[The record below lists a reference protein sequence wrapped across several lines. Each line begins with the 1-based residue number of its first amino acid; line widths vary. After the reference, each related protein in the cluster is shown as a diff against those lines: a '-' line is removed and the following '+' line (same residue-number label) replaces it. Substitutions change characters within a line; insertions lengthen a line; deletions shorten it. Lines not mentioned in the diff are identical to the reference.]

1 MKEFDW
7 LTLVWAA
14 LVPAYS
20 VVLALFPPKSGTTQ
34 VAYLA
39 GSLLWGV
46 VIFLLIR
53 RQRSQ
58 IRSERATEL
67 AELRQLIRDEYA
79 EAARIRNP
87 EAATITP
94 ESVELSAHLRELLR
108 REQNLIGAY
117 GVGDYGSGP
126 FGGQAAWT
134 IPAQTAAAIRQQ
146 QIVQQGDRN
155 DLPQPP
161 KP

>member
-1 MKEFDW
+1 VKEFDW

-20 VVLALFPPKSGTTQ
+20 VVLALFPPKSGTAQ
-34 VAYLA
+34 LAYLA

-58 IRSERATEL
+58 TRNQRATEL

-87 EAATITP
+87 EAASLTP
-94 ESVELSAHLRELLR
+94 ENVEPSDHLRELLQ
-108 REQNLIGAY
+108 RERNLFGAY
-117 GVGDYGSGP
+117 GVGAYGVGP
-126 FGGQAAWT
+126 YGGQDASTIAA
-134 IPAQTAAAIRQQ
+134 QNAAIRQRH
-146 QIVQQGDRN
+146 IVQQGDQ
-155 DLPQPP
+155 DSLPREP

>member
-1 MKEFDW
+1 VKEFDW

-20 VVLALFPPKSGTTQ
+20 VVLALFPPKSGIAQ

-46 VIFLLIR
+46 VIFLLIK

-58 IRSERATEL
+58 IRSERAAEL

-79 EAARIRNP
+79 EAARIRNA
-87 EAATITP
+87 EAAIITP
-94 ESVELSAHLRELLR
+94 ESVEPSDHLRELLR
-108 REQNLIGAY
+108 RERDLIGAY
-117 GVGDYGSGP
+117 GVGAYGVGP
-126 FGGQAAWT
+126 YGGQDAWT
-134 IPAQTAAAIRQQ
+134 VAAQNAANRQRQ
-146 QIVQQGDRN
+146 MVQQGDQESR
-155 DLPQPP
+155 PQEPRP
-161 KP
+161 